1 MYMCIC
7 ANVHVHHV
15 HPVSMLCSHIHTP
28 PHTQDCEF
36 NCTTVNGMKYH
47 FVRCLKTNPPE
58 FNCELC
64 DKKFQCRT
72 GLVWHLKKT
81 HKVRRG
87 GEGGREG
94 EGGGGAD
101 ENLSA
106 CTRNVI
112 IILEYGS

>member
-1 MYMCIC
+1 
-7 ANVHVHHV
+7 
-15 HPVSMLCSHIHTP
+15 
-28 PHTQDCEF
+28 
-36 NCTTVNGMKYH
+36 MKYH

-87 GEGGREG
+87 GGREG
-94 EGGGGAD
+94 WGGGGVGQMKD
-101 ENLSA
+101 LST
-106 CTRNVI
+106 CTRNNII